1 MGKSVTPSYN
11 ALQVWSI
18 LGTANYSTV
27 LPRFGYVGYEDRQSS
42 QFIYKTPSFGGSSAE
57 VALITK
63 GDNGNNAKYDM
74 NLIYADGPISAGVAY
89 NKAQRQKAD
98 FAQGGKYD
106 FGGFALSA
114 GYYNVKYMSNAN
126 IPAGASLKLA
136 GYSLGGAVNFDNIT
150 FSAELQRQ

>member
-1 MGKSVTPSYN
+1 MGQSVTPSYN

-27 LPRFGYVGYEDRQSS
+27 LPRFGYVGQEDRQSS

-114 GYYNVKYMSNAN
+114 GYCNVKYMSNAN
-126 IPAGASLKLA
+126 IPAGAYLKLA
-136 GYSLGGAVNFDNIT
+136 GYSLGGAVN
-150 FSAELQRQ
+150 